1 MINLATIR
9 VEKISDY
16 TTLSNRFLDDDRLS
30 LKAIGLLSYMLR
42 LPDDW
47 NFTLEWLAGKHKD
60 GLFSVRSAMEELEA
74 AGYVTRGQSREGGR
88 FSENEYIVRE
98 LPQDPDQEG
107 APSCGN
113 RTTVTLPSCSFP
125 ITGKPIAGNRTQPST
140 IEPSTKEP
148 IPPCNPP
155 EGKAPKPPK
164 PKKAKG
170 DPKPGPDW
178 MPERFAAFWDAYPRG
193 EAKQAAIRAWDKL
206 RPDSDLLTS
215 MAKGL
220 RRQLLSKEW
229 QEGIGIPY
237 ASTWLNQ
244 RRWTDTGTKPV
255 GQAPAAES
263 RGEVGDRW

>member
-1 MINLATIR
+1 MIYLATIR

-16 TTLSNRFLDDDRLS
+16 TTLCNKFLDDDRLS

-60 GLFSVRSAMEELEA
+60 GLFSVRSAMEELEG
-74 AGYVTRGQSREGGR
+74 AGYVTRGQSREGGK
-88 FSENEYIVRE
+88 FAENEYIVRE
-98 LPQDPDQEG
+98 IPLEDP
-107 APSCGN
+107 PSCRN
-113 RTTVTLPSCSFP
+113 RTTVTVPSCSFP
-125 ITGKPIAGNRTQPST
+125 ITGKPITGNRTLPST
-140 IEPSTKEP
+140 IVPRTNEP
-148 IPPCNPP
+148 IPPCIPP
-155 EGKAPKPPK
+155 EGEAPKSPK

-178 MPERFAAFWDAYPRG
+178 KPERFAAFWDAYPRG
-193 EAKQAAIRAWDKL
+193 EAKQAAIRAWDRL
-206 RPDSDLLTS
+206 RPDDNLLTS

-220 RRQLLSKEW
+220 RRQLMSKEW

-237 ASTWLNQ
+237 ASTWINQ
-244 RRWTDTGTKPV
+244 RRWEETGVKKLSPP
-255 GQAPAAES
+255 PAAAGI